1 MYGAKLDIVLLNAG
15 AALIVDD
22 KARDLKEGI
31 EIALEAIQSLKAKEK
46 LEELI
51 SISSKLN

>member
-1 MYGAKLDIVLLNAG
+1 MINTA

-31 EIALEAIQSLKAKEK
+31 EIARDAILSGKTKEK
-46 LEELI
+46 LDQIIKMSNTLM
-51 SISSKLN
+51 